1 MFNDHVV
8 ARRVRTRIARSHV
21 PSIARALTTA
31 TAVPY
36 DTLYPLGTNVVV
48 DIINQHA
55 AGDGTH
61 ATLYPAPA
69 PHADDPDGDLFAQ
82 PRDDLTCDAWQF
94 TYTDGVV
101 HAHIS
106 LHDRPDS
113 TVLCVTPFRERGGAL
128 LATTSRRSERSFK
141 PIWEMDAPDDV
152 FDEFERYLFLRDNRA
167 IRAWNFV
174 APKDIDHIAYVEG
187 GPAADPAWQ
196 RELSVPG
203 FDLAADLTEPYMD
216 TTYTLR
222 RK

>member
-1 MFNDHVV
+1 MFNDHII
-8 ARRVRTRIARSHV
+8 ARRVRARIARSHV
-21 PSIARALTTA
+21 SSIARALTEST
-31 TAVPY
+31 TVPY
-36 DTLYPLGTNVVV
+36 DTLYPLGTDAVV

-69 PHADDPDGDLFAQ
+69 PHADDPNGDLFAQ

-113 TVLCVTPFRERGGAL
+113 TVLCVTPFRELGGAL

-141 PIWEMDAPDDV
+141 PIWEMDTPDDV

-174 APKDIDHIAYVEG
+174 APKDINRIAHVDG
-187 GPAADPAWQ
+187 GPVADPRWE

-216 TTYTLR
+216 TNYTLR

>member
-8 ARRVRTRIARSHV
+8 ARRVRTRIAREFV

-36 DTLYPLGTNVVV
+36 DTLYPLGTDVVV

-69 PHADDPDGDLFAQ
+69 PHADDPNGDLFDQ

-101 HAHIS
+101 HAHIA

-113 TVLCVTPFRERGGAL
+113 TLLCVTPFRERGGAL
-128 LATTSRRSERSFK
+128 LTTTSRR
-141 PIWEMDAPDDV
+141 PWQV
-152 FDEFERYLFLRDNRA
+152 FDETKSWRNGDTGDDEFDGYLFLRDNRA
-167 IRAWNFV
+167 VTGWNF
-174 APKDIDHIAYVEG
+174 AGMSDINRIAHVDG
-187 GPAADPAWQ
+187 GPVADPRWE